1 MRTLRL
7 LVVSRTLFPCEAT
20 TRDATDVHGAINRG
34 LEKMNFA
41 TMMKRY
47 GVGIR
52 WKRYRCVEKSH
63 VDGIGRVDSIGTS
76 NKEEKVRFR
85 GERTGRRGVFRTF
98 SGPSIMHATIQS
110 RAITRR
116 ASYRLLAD
124 IPLSTLLSFHPGTFV
139 LVFRFF
145 FFTLL
150 PFRVRGW
157 YASGESECDG
167 RAELHPVPVEER
179 AWYELMANTHK
190 KAIVNYRSLSLASSD
205 PPPERRNFKNRTR
218 DLSKE
223 IKKVYRLR
231 MCLKFRIFQNQRPV
245 SRK

>member
-7 LVVSRTLFPCEAT
+7 LVVSRTLFPCKAT

-52 WKRYRCVEKSH
+52 WKRYRCVEKSNI
-63 VDGIGRVDSIGTS
+63 DGIGRIDSIGTN

-85 GERTGRRGVFRTF
+85 GERTGRRDVFRTF
-98 SGPSIMHATIQS
+98 SGPSIMHAIIQS

-139 LVFRFF
+139 LLFRFF
-145 FFTLL
+145 FLLCFLFGFAAGTLQGNQS
-150 PFRVRGW
+150 VTD
-157 YASGESECDG
+157 A
-167 RAELHPVPVEER
+167 
-179 AWYELMANTHK
+179 
-190 KAIVNYRSLSLASSD
+190 
-205 PPPERRNFKNRTR
+205 RNFIRC
-218 DLSKE
+218 
-223 IKKVYRLR
+223 RLR
-231 MCLKFRIFQNQRPV
+231 NERGTN
-245 SRK
+245 